1 MKIFV
6 AAMTLVLAA
15 APAVA
20 QTAPAQHQDRQQH
33 QTGQHAQHQAG
44 QHAQHQAGQHA
55 QHQAGQHGQHAQ
67 PGQHEGHDMRDGCC
81 ADRNNDG
88 RMDCCENMPQGHE
101 CCEHG
106 EQPASGQAQPSGH
119 QND

>member
-6 AAMTLVLAA
+6 AAMTFVLAA

-20 QTAPAQHQDRQQH
+20 QTAPAQHQDHRQH
-33 QTGQHAQHQAG
+33 QAAQHAQHAQHQAG
-44 QHAQHQAGQHA
+44 HATQHSQH
-55 QHQAGQHGQHAQ
+55 Q
-67 PGQHEGHDMRDGCC
+67 PGQHDGHAMRDGCC
-81 ADRNNDG
+81 ADRNNND

-101 CCEHG
+101 CCAHD

-119 QND
+119 QNH